1 MTALRRLFW
10 RNCACLFSLAPLTLV
25 AQGNGA
31 NAGSPSPNH
40 AFYRSIHLVPQTP
53 RKVKPIRIAVI
64 DMGFRTT
71 HKSIRKYIL
80 QNTAELPGNQTDD
93 DRNGYPDDVM
103 GWDVADDDND
113 VSIRKGMEDELYH
126 GTYITSII
134 VSTLEEILGPDAAKF
149 ISIIPIKAYSENNK
163 SNKLRDAY
171 KGFAYAK
178 AMQADVICCAW
189 AGGLIKEDETAA
201 VRALLQDGKI
211 IVAASGNFMTERVET
226 PASIAGV
233 IAVSAVDSLLRKT
246 GRSNYGMRVDL
257 SAPGENIYGA
267 HPDADNAF
275 IKESGTSAST
285 AIVTGMAA
293 ALKVLSPGSGSF
305 EIREALLNTAQPIDQ
320 HNLPYAGKLG
330 AGIPDFEKA
339 LRYLQR
345 PRERHG
351 LFDPQRPEGRLIT
364 NGKADTQH
372 WSIRPAGVYKG
383 LHLMAMHTD
392 DPSMLT
398 VRNADSLVFE
408 GRPNDLNRVPI
419 LPGISFDIEYKPRGA
434 MRRRQSFSYSM
445 ETMDSAKLYC
455 PEKKTLMV
463 DSTGFIEDGSGA
475 SDYANF
481 CECTWKLIAPPGKR
495 IRFEMMEMDTEP
507 LVDYIW
513 FFNGMETHEDNL
525 FAKLSGT
532 TPAPVIESSGN
543 EVLVWFLTDKFR
555 TGKGWKL
562 RYQVW

>member
-1 MTALRRLFW
+1 MGYM
-10 RNCACLFSLAPLTLV
+10 PLV
-25 AQGNGA
+25 AQGNGL
-31 NAGSPSPNH
+31 NAGEPSPNH
-40 AFYRSIHLVPQTP
+40 AFYRSIRLVPQTP

-80 QNTAELPGNQTDD
+80 QNHAELPGNQIDD

-103 GWDVADDDND
+103 GWDVADEDND
-113 VSIRKGMEDELYH
+113 VSIRKGREDELFH

-134 VSTLEEILGPDAAKF
+134 VSTIEEILGPDANKY
-149 ISIIPIKAYSENNK
+149 INIIPIKAYSEDNK
-163 SNKLRDAY
+163 GNKLRDAY

-189 AGGLIKEDETAA
+189 AGGLIKEHEIAA

-233 IAVSAVDSLLRKT
+233 IAVAAVDSLLRKT
-246 GRSNYGMRVDL
+246 GRSNFGMRVDL

-285 AIVTGMAA
+285 AIVTGMVA
-293 ALKVLSPGSGSF
+293 ALKALSPGSGSF

-320 HNLPYAGKLG
+320 HNLPYAGKMG
-330 AGIPDFEKA
+330 AGMPDFEKS
-339 LRYLQR
+339 LRYLQVPRDR
-345 PRERHG
+345 PG
-351 LFDPQRPEGRLIT
+351 LFDPQRPEGRLIPNRT
-364 NGKADTQH
+364 TVAQQ
-372 WSIRPAGVYKG
+372 WSIHPAGVFRG
-383 LHLMAMHTD
+383 LHLTAMHAD

-408 GRPNDLNRVPI
+408 GRPEDLNRVPL
-419 LPGISFDIEYKPRGA
+419 LPGVSFDIEYTPRGA
-434 MRRRQSFSYSM
+434 MHRRQSFSYSM

-455 PEKKTLMV
+455 PEKRTLMV

-475 SDYANF
+475 DDYANF
-481 CECTWKLIAPPGKR
+481 CECTWLLTAPPGKR
-495 IRFEMMEMDTEP
+495 IRFEMVEMDTEP

-513 FFNGMETHEDNL
+513 FFNGKETQEDDL

-543 EVLVWFLTDKFR
+543 QVLVWFLTDKVR
-555 TGKGWKL
+555 SGKGWKL
-562 RYQVW
+562 RYQVL